1 MTLSA
6 VLYKLILGPLELL
19 FDVIYATAYHMTEN
33 PGLSIIFLS
42 LAMNLLVLPLY
53 RRADAMQE
61 EERVQSMALQPGID
75 HIKKTFKGNERFMM
89 LQTYYRQNNYKP
101 WYALK
106 GSLSLLLEVPFF
118 IAAYRFLSGLQLLQG
133 VAFGP
138 IRDLGQPDG
147 LLFIAGHSAHLLPIL
162 MTLINI
168 VSGAIYTRGMPLK
181 SKVQL
186 YGMALV
192 FLVLLYPS
200 PSGLVFYWTLNNL
213 FSLVKNIFYKLRDP
227 KKVLSALCAAL
238 GLALL
243 TVLLFI
249 RPMDTLR
256 KQLVLVAVALALL
269 APLALLIYR
278 RKHPVRPARAPKG
291 NGSAVFLLCGV
302 MLTVLTGVVIP
313 SSVIRSSPAEF
324 VNIDHFHSPV
334 LFLLSATLLAAGTF
348 LVWGNIFYRLAS
360 PAGQRLFSYG
370 LLAATGVA
378 IVDFM
383 LFGKDYGNMSSML
396 QYDALF
402 SITGAQYLTN
412 IAILLGVAAALY
424 LLWRFGPILTRV
436 ICLAGIIA
444 LCVMSF
450 TNVSDIQ
457 GYMSAT
463 EASIERVQAHGQAVL
478 PLSRTGKNVV
488 VLMMDKAINRF
499 FPYLIEEKPELKEQ
513 FDGFT
518 YYPNTISY
526 GNFTNV
532 GSPALYGGYGYTP
545 ENLNLRPEVSLP
557 DKQNEALRVMPA
569 NFYNAGFEVTVCDP
583 SYASYLKIPDLSVFD
598 DFPGMHS
605 YVTIGRFNEDEER
618 TVLRLEQIWERNL
631 FCYSVFRSSPLLFHP
646 TLYNNGLYNE
656 SNAIVPT
663 NGDAG
668 DVVSVVQTIEGTSM
682 ATGIRRDFVDS
693 FSVLQNL
700 PNITDIRDDGKNT
713 FLMMANETTH
723 DLTLLKEPEY
733 VPADIVDNRQ
743 YDRAHA
749 SRYAADGSVLKLHN
763 RKQMTFYHCNMAA
776 MLQLGKWFDYLRE
789 NGVYDN
795 TRIIIVSDHGRGVNL
810 FNLRIGRKPLQDLTC
825 YNPQLLVK
833 DFNSHGLTTDTTFMT
848 NADTSSLAFEGL
860 VEHPVNP
867 LDGQPLSTA
876 LKDEPVQHVVH
887 TTHWNIRLNHG
898 NTYTGLIWLEAR
910 SDMDAYDWPSA
921 WRVLGKGKLP
931 PEK

>member
-6 VLYKLILGPLELL
+6 VLYKLILGPLVLL
-19 FDVIYATAYHMTEN
+19 FDVVYAMAYHITEN

-61 EERVQSMALQPGID
+61 EERVQSLALQPGID
-75 HIKKTFKGNERFMM
+75 HIKRTFKGNERFMM
-89 LQTYYRQNNYKP
+89 LQTYYRQNDYKP

-147 LLFIAGHSAHLLPIL
+147 LLFIAGHSAHLLPVL

-213 FSLVKNIFYKLRDP
+213 FSLVKNIFYKLKDP

-243 TVLLFI
+243 AVLLFV

-256 KQLVLVAVALALL
+256 KQLVLIAVALALL
-269 APLALLIYR
+269 IPLAALTFR
-278 RKHPVRPARAPKG
+278 RKRPGKPTRAPKG
-291 NGSAVFLLCGV
+291 TGPAGFLLCGV

-334 LFLLSATLLAAGTF
+334 LFILSATLLAAGTF

-360 PAGQRLFSYG
+360 PAGQRLFGYG

-383 LFGKDYGNMSSML
+383 LFGKGYGNMSAML

-402 SITGAQYLTN
+402 TITGAQYLGN
-412 IAILLGVAAALY
+412 IAVLLGLAAALY
-424 LLWRFGPILTRV
+424 LLWRFGPGLTRV
-436 ICLAGIIA
+436 ICLAGVIA

-450 TNVSDIQ
+450 NNVGDIRH
-457 GYMSAT
+457 YMCAAG
-463 EASIERVQAHGQAVL
+463 ASIERVQAHGRATL
-478 PLSRTGKNVV
+478 PLSRDGKNVV
-488 VLMMDKAINRF
+488 VLMLDKAINRF
-499 FPYLIEEKPELKEQ
+499 FPYLIEEKPELKAQ

-526 GNFTNV
+526 GNYTNV

-545 ENLNLRPEVSLP
+545 ENINLRPEVPLR

-583 SYASYLKIPDLSVFD
+583 SYAGYMKIPDLSVFE

-605 YVTIGRFNEDEER
+605 YVTIGRFNADEER
-618 TVLRLEQIWERNL
+618 TVQRLEEIWARNL
-631 FCYSVFRSSPLLFHP
+631 FCYSVFRSSPLLFQP

-656 SNAIVPT
+656 SNAIVAASGGD
-663 NGDAG
+663 GDA
-668 DVVSVVQTIEGTSM
+668 VSVVQTIESTSR
-682 ATGIRRDFVDS
+682 ATGIDRGFMDS
-693 FSVLQNL
+693 FSVLQSL
-700 PNITDIRDDGKNT
+700 SGITDVREDGGNT
-713 FLMMANETTH
+713 FLMLANETTH
-723 DLTLLKEPEY
+723 DLTLLQEPEY
-733 VPADIVDNRQ
+733 VPADVVDNRE
-743 YDRAHA
+743 YDKAHA
-749 SRYAADGSVLKLHN
+749 SRSAADGSAIKLRN
-763 RKQMTFYHCNMAA
+763 RKQMTYYHCNMAA
-776 MLQLGKWFDYLRE
+776 MLQLGRWFDYLRE

-795 TRIIIVSDHGRGVNL
+795 TRIIIVSDHGRNVNL
-810 FNLRIGRKPLQDLTC
+810 FHMKIGQRGLEDLTC

-833 DFNSHGLTTDTTFMT
+833 DFDSHGLTTDTRFMT
-848 NADTSSLAFEGL
+848 NADTPFLAFEGL
-860 VEHPVNP
+860 VERPVNP
-867 LDGQPLSTA
+867 LDGQPLSNE
-876 LKDEPVQHVVH
+876 LKSAPVQHVAH
-887 TTHWNIRLNHG
+887 TRHWNIRRNHG
-898 NTYTGLIWLEAR
+898 NTYTGLTWLEAR
-910 SDMDAYDWPSA
+910 SDMEADDWPDA
-921 WRVLGKGKLP
+921 WRVLGRGKLP